1 MSIQPDTDKDP
12 DLETIEADTTAPIGE
27 VTRRGTFDSFRHR
40 NFTLFW
46 SGALM
51 SNIGS
56 WMQVYALGVIVF
68 TFRRSEFD
76 LGLVNFLSGIPVL
89 FLALP
94 AGVLADRLDRRR
106 FLLFIQVILG
116 LEATAL
122 GVLYVSGILGPQR
135 PMLSL
140 VLVASLGL
148 FAGLF
153 VALQGPTFQSM
164 VPDLVPD
171 RLLMNAIALNSAQF
185 QSSRL
190 LGPLVAAALV
200 VAGFGM
206 GGVFFANAVSFLF
219 VIAALASI
227 RLAEK
232 ARAERHHA
240 VADQGTWRALTAGVR
255 YAKDHR
261 AVGVLLLST
270 ALTTVFGFPYM
281 TLLPAIVSKT
291 LHASTTAYPRW
302 TAWIMAANGLGALAG
317 ALLVAG
323 LPPTARRERIIPVAM
338 LGYGVTLVLLSLSQ
352 QLWFSLV
359 IAVVNGMMFLSMS
372 SLTNT
377 SIQAAAPGPIRGR
390 VMALYVV
397 SFMGMMP
404 ISGLLSGSI
413 AEFTG
418 APITVLIGAAVIL
431 IWGTLLAL
439 HSQWICTETRDAVI
453 LERTGH

>member
-1 MSIQPDTDKDP
+1 MRVPV
-12 DLETIEADTTAPIGE
+12 GE

-46 SGALM
+46 AGALM

-56 WMQVYALGVIVF
+56 WMQAYALGVVVF
-68 TFRRSEFD
+68 TFRQSEFD

-106 FLLFIQVILG
+106 MLLFIQVILG
-116 LEATAL
+116 IQAAAL
-122 GVLYVSGILGPQR
+122 GFLYNGGTLGPQR
-135 PMLSL
+135 PILSL
-140 VLVASLGL
+140 VLVSSLGL

-164 VPDLVPD
+164 VPDLVPN

-190 LGPLVAAALV
+190 LGPLVAAGLV
-200 VAGFGM
+200 IAGAGM
-206 GGVFFANAVSFLF
+206 GEVFFANAASFLF
-219 VIAALASI
+219 VIAALAAI
-227 RLAEK
+227 RIERDAESLRH
-232 ARAERHHA
+232 RAAGDE
-240 VADQGTWRALTAGVR
+240 GIWRSLTAGVR
-255 YAKDHR
+255 YAKKHR
-261 AVGVLLLST
+261 AVGVLLFST

-291 LHASTTAYPRW
+291 LHASAITYPRW

-317 ALLVAG
+317 ALLIAG
-323 LPPTARRERIIPVAM
+323 LRPSARRERIIPISM
-338 LGYGVTLVLLSLSQ
+338 LGYAITTAVLAVSQ
-352 QLWFSLV
+352 WLWLSLV
-359 IAVVNGMMFLSMS
+359 IAVLSGAMFMGMT

-377 SIQAAAPGPIRGR
+377 SIQAAAPGAIRGR
-390 VMALYVV
+390 VMALFVLA
-397 SFMGMMP
+397 FMGMMP
-404 ISGLLSGSI
+404 ISGLLSGTV

-418 APITVLIGAAVIL
+418 APATVLIGAVVIL
-431 IWGTLLAL
+431 VWGAVLVMRPE
-439 HSQWICTETRDAVI
+439 WIRVEDPHTASESAGR
-453 LERTGH
+453 